1 MFFGSPARN
10 VKCPTLGPW
19 FGIIDQILIDD
30 QSQPKDQRQTATKK
44 EKMKTLSIA
53 AGILALA
60 SLSVA
65 QSTPSAAPP
74 NATPSAG
81 AVADGRV
88 SYSHIY
94 LLSKN
99 PEAQRHF
106 WVDIMGATAGKIGG
120 GLDVYTLPTMRVMV
134 KKGDPAAG
142 TEGSI
147 VNHVG
152 FRVRD
157 IKDILDKAAAE
168 HYTIQVVNPNKD
180 KPNQAFLLGPDD
192 LRIEL
197 LAGPKIT
204 AIAENHQVHFFT
216 PDADGMQ
223 KWYLKTLGGT
233 GQALGKVK
241 VVNLPGTMLL
251 FSPTDSPVV
260 GTKGR
265 VLDHVGFEV
274 KDLDDFCKTLEAN
287 GLKLDTPYRRSPQM
301 ALAFLTDPWGTR
313 LEFVEHFAQSTGQNQ
328 KPAQ

>member
-1 MFFGSPARN
+1 MSDVGS
-10 VKCPTLGPW
+10 LGN
-19 FGIIDQILIDD
+19 IDQILMDD
-30 QSQPKDQRQTATKK
+30 QSQPKKQRHTAAKRN
-44 EKMKTLSIA
+44 KMKTLSIA
-53 AGILALA
+53 AGILALV
-60 SLSVA
+60 SGSFA

-106 WVDIMGATAGKIGG
+106 WVDIMGATAGKIGSS
-120 GLDVYTLPTMRVMV
+120 LDVYTLPTMRVMV
-134 KKGDPAAG
+134 NKGEPAAG
-142 TEGSI
+142 SEGSI

-157 IKDILDKAAAE
+157 IKDILDKAAAA

-180 KPNQAFLLGPDD
+180 NPNQAFLLGPDD
-192 LRIEL
+192 LRVEL

-216 PDADGMQ
+216 PDVDAMQ
-223 KWYLKTLGGT
+223 KWYLTNLGGT

-241 VVNLPGTMLL
+241 AINLPGSMLL

-274 KDLDDFCKTLEAN
+274 KGLEDFCKTLEAN

-313 LEFVEHFAQSTGQNQ
+313 LEFVEHFAPSAGQNQ
-328 KPAQ
+328 KPVQQ

>member
-1 MFFGSPARN
+1 
-10 VKCPTLGPW
+10 
-19 FGIIDQILIDD
+19 
-30 QSQPKDQRQTATKK
+30 
-44 EKMKTLSIA
+44 MKTLSIA
-53 AGILALA
+53 AGILALV
-60 SLSVA
+60 SGSFA
-65 QSTPSAAPP
+65 QSTPSA
-74 NATPSAG
+74 
-81 AVADGRV
+81 ADGRV

-99 PEAQRHF
+99 PEAQKHF
-106 WVDIMGATAGKIGG
+106 WMDIMGATASKIGT

-134 KKGDPAAG
+134 NKGEPAAG
-142 TEGSI
+142 SEGSI

-197 LAGPKIT
+197 LAGPNIT

-216 PDADGMQ
+216 PDVDGMQ
-223 KWYLKTLGGT
+223 KWYLTNLGGT
-233 GQALGKVK
+233 AQALGKVK
-241 VVNLPGTMLL
+241 AINLPGTMLL
-251 FSPTDSPVV
+251 FSPTETPVV

-274 KDLDDFCKTLEAN
+274 KDLEGFCKTLEAN
-287 GLKLDTPYRRSPQM
+287 GLKLDAPYRRSPQ
-301 ALAFLTDPWGTR
+301 LGVAFLTDPWGTR
-313 LEFVEHFAQSTGQNQ
+313 LEFVEHFAPATSQNQ
-328 KPAQ
+328 KPAQQ

>member
-1 MFFGSPARN
+1 
-10 VKCPTLGPW
+10 
-19 FGIIDQILIDD
+19 
-30 QSQPKDQRQTATKK
+30 
-44 EKMKTLSIA
+44 MKTFWIA

-60 SLSVA
+60 SCTFA
-65 QSTPSAAPP
+65 QSTPNAAPSGD
-74 NATPSAG
+74 A
-81 AVADGRV
+81 AVEGRV

-106 WVDIMGATAGKIGG
+106 WVDIMGATAGKMGPNR
-120 GLDVYTLPTMRVMV
+120 DVYTLPTMRVMV
-134 KKGDPAAG
+134 NKGDPTAG

-157 IKDILDKAAAE
+157 IKDILDKVAAE

-180 KPNQAFLLGPDD
+180 KPTQAFLIGPDD
-192 LRIEL
+192 LRVEL
-197 LAGPKIT
+197 LAGPNI
-204 AIAENHQVHFFT
+204 ASVAENHQVHFFT
-216 PDADGMQ
+216 PDPDAMQ
-223 KWYLKTLGGT
+223 TWYLTHLGGT

-251 FSPTDSPVV
+251 FSPTDTPVV

-274 KDLDDFCKTLEAN
+274 KDLEDFCKNLEAN
-287 GLKLDTPYRRSPQM
+287 GVKLDTPYRRSPQL

-313 LEFVEHFAQSTGQNQ
+313 LEFVEHFASSTSQNQ
-328 KPAQ
+328 KPVQ

>member
-1 MFFGSPARN
+1 
-10 VKCPTLGPW
+10 
-19 FGIIDQILIDD
+19 
-30 QSQPKDQRQTATKK
+30 
-44 EKMKTLSIA
+44 MKILSIA

-60 SLSVA
+60 SGTFA
-65 QSTPSAAPP
+65 QSTSSAA
-74 NATPSAG
+74 PSAG

-99 PEAQRHF
+99 PEAQRRF
-106 WVDIMGATAGKIGG
+106 WVDIMGATAGKMGPTR
-120 GLDVYTLPTMRVMV
+120 DVYTLPTMRVMV
-134 KKGDPAAG
+134 NQGDPAAG

-157 IKDILDKAAAE
+157 LKDILDKAAAE

-180 KPNQAFLLGPDD
+180 KPTQAFLLGPDD
-192 LRIEL
+192 LRVEL
-197 LAGPKIT
+197 LAAPNIAT
-204 AIAENHQVHFFT
+204 VAENHQVHFFT
-216 PDADGMQ
+216 PDPDAMQ
-223 KWYLKTLGGT
+223 KWYLAHLGGT

-251 FSPTDSPVV
+251 FSPSDTPVA

-274 KDLDDFCKTLEAN
+274 KDLEDFCKNLEAN
-287 GLKLDTPYRRSPQM
+287 GVKLDTPYRKSPAL

-313 LEFVEHFAQSTGQNQ
+313 LEFVEHFAASTSQNQ
-328 KPAQ
+328 KPAQQ

>member
-1 MFFGSPARN
+1 
-10 VKCPTLGPW
+10 
-19 FGIIDQILIDD
+19 
-30 QSQPKDQRQTATKK
+30 
-44 EKMKTLSIA
+44 MKTLSIA

-60 SLSVA
+60 SSSFA
-65 QSTPSAAPP
+65 QSTPPAAP
-74 NATPSAG
+74 
-81 AVADGRV
+81 ADGRV

-99 PEAQRHF
+99 SEAQKRF
-106 WVDIMGATAGKIGG
+106 WVDIMGATAGKMGPNR
-120 GLDVYTLPTMRVMV
+120 DVYTLPTMRVMV
-134 KKGDPAAG
+134 NKGDPTAG

-157 IKDILDKAAAE
+157 IKDILSKAAAE

-180 KPNQAFLLGPDD
+180 EPKQAFLLGPDD

-197 LAGPKIT
+197 LASPNIAT
-204 AIAENHQVHFFT
+204 VAENHQVHFFT
-216 PDADGMQ
+216 PDPDGMQ
-223 KWYLKTLGGT
+223 KWYLTHLGGT

-251 FSPTDSPVV
+251 FSPTDTPVV

-274 KDLDDFCKTLEAN
+274 KDLEDFCKNLEAN
-287 GLKLDTPYRRSPQM
+287 GVKLDTPYRRSPQL

-313 LEFVEHFAQSTGQNQ
+313 LEFVEHFATATSQNQ
-328 KPAQ
+328 KPAQQ

>member
-1 MFFGSPARN
+1 
-10 VKCPTLGPW
+10 
-19 FGIIDQILIDD
+19 
-30 QSQPKDQRQTATKK
+30 
-44 EKMKTLSIA
+44 MKALSIA
-53 AGILALA
+53 AGILALV
-60 SLSVA
+60 SGGFA
-65 QSTPSAAPP
+65 QFTPSAAAP
-74 NATPSAG
+74 NAAPSAG
-81 AVADGRV
+81 AAADGRV

-94 LLSKN
+94 LLSKD

-106 WVDIMGATAGKIGG
+106 WVDIMGATAGKIGRN
-120 GLDVYTLPTMRVMV
+120 LDVYTLPTMRVMV
-134 KKGDPAAG
+134 NKGDPAAG

-157 IKDILDKAAAE
+157 IKEILAKIAAQ

-180 KPNQAFLLGPDD
+180 KPTQAFVLGPDD

-204 AIAENHQVHFFT
+204 TVAENHQVHFFT
-216 PDADGMQ
+216 PDVDAMQ
-223 KWYLKTLGGT
+223 KWYLTNLGGK

-241 VVNLPGTMLL
+241 VVNMPGTMLL
-251 FSPTDSPVV
+251 FSPTDTPVA

-274 KDLDDFCKTLEAN
+274 KDLEDFCKTLEAN
-287 GLKLDTPYRRSPQM
+287 GVKLDTPYRRSPQL

-313 LEFVEHFAQSTGQNQ
+313 LELVEHFAASTSQNQ
-328 KPAQ
+328 KPPKP